1 MKGPVEGV
9 INILNLMDVVTEK
22 SEAANFGTGGSD
34 YFSVLCQQSFP
45 GPLVGG
51 NVGNKELNK
60 WIDDKI
66 ANCDTLDMDFKK
78 GDHMRLLFSLLKI
91 SWQFYGKLRSPF
103 GTDQRLKVIHVGFVN
118 DFFIF
123 SV

>member
-1 MKGPVEGV
+1 MKGSVEGV
-9 INILNLMDVVTEK
+9 INVLNLMDVVTEK
-22 SEAANFGTGGSD
+22 SDAANFGTDGCD
-34 YFSVLCQQSFP
+34 YFSALCQQSFP

-66 ANCDTLDMDFKK
+66 ANCETSHLDFKK
-78 GDHMRLLFSLLKI
+78 GDHLRLLFSLLKI

-103 GTDQRLKVIHVGFVN
+103 GTDQRLKVIPCLVCK
-118 DFFIF
+118 
-123 SV
+123 